1 MGIPG
6 SQQRASSASA
16 LQLAHGDGTVL
27 AEPVGRALASG
38 LDEACRLELRS
49 LASSGAL
56 NSPSLFQLLLLIA
69 KLILLCLEFRERT
82 TVS

>member
-1 MGIPG
+1 MV
-6 SQQRASSASA
+6 SA
-16 LQLAHGDGTVL
+16 LHLAPGDGTVL

-56 NSPSLFQLLLLIA
+56 NSPSLVSA
-69 KLILLCLEFRERT
+69 SASHREAHPSLPRI
-82 TVS
+82 

>member
-1 MGIPG
+1 LGILG
-6 SQQRASSASA
+6 GQQRASSASA
-16 LQLAHGDGTVL
+16 LQLALGDGTVL

-56 NSPSLFQLLLLIA
+56 NSPLFQLLLLIA
-69 KLILLCLEFRERT
+69 KLILLCLEFSERT
-82 TVS
+82 VS

>member
-1 MGIPG
+1 MGILG

-56 NSPSLFQLLLLIA
+56 NSPLFQLLLLIA